1 MALDLRNV
9 LKTNTFEEQRLEI
22 NKLAQDLYDVSTGDK
37 GIEALQLDGPIIDI
51 NQKEGTPG
59 QFLKSTGTGVLWKTL
74 SISNVL
80 WVTKDGNDTNDGLSQ
95 ETAKASIKSALRA
108 ANSGFLGKL
117 QDASNQ
123 ILANKKLIQQESIG
137 WLLTEYLIEGNSG
150 KQIDASNLIFRNKEL
165 IANEAV
171 ERMLFDNG
179 SFTIPG
185 GNQKCV
191 SDVLKV
197 LDAVIFNLKYDGN
210 NKVYEAGNIY
220 VTQPQL
226 LTGERPQSTEVYE
239 IARDLTISMMRNE
252 PIVIQGSHGFTQYF
266 DNSVIGDTSNEP
278 GVYTFNTDCSD
289 IASTITNFYSI
300 IIQAIGTEA
309 NPGNLTG
316 VVKTYPERFTFPNSP
331 PESGRYKD
339 ARNLIYRNIDEIA
352 DRALAE
358 IAIEYDEATWGTDW
372 TFPGALLTEETQRY
386 KDAYRLIQKNRS
398 YIIEEAFNFLVI
410 NYPLFVNPNPDKC
423 RRDIGYF
430 VDAVSLDI
438 FLGGNLYSRKFAS
451 FYYSGVSVQY
461 LDGEV
466 TESIATFAVA
476 KDLMIDAMRNLLPY
490 KDLNIT
496 IDTDLAG
503 VCSNVELSIINL
515 TTIIQEV
522 LQNGIA
528 ELTNYPETSRNLFVN
543 ESKCR
548 RDIQFVSRCIAD
560 DLYNGGNTN
569 TYKTARKYFNINGN
583 FILIDGEGIQSTIA
597 FQKAA
602 ELINKAIT
610 NQLYE
615 KNLTLPE
622 AQAEYGGQGEVI
634 PYGVS
639 GNENTCIDV
648 QNTVNTLIQ
657 ILLTVIEEESLD
669 SLNLVE
675 ETEGIWAE
683 YENICLRDIGYII
696 DAVASDLKQGG
707 NVNCVDAGNAYY
719 TGNQLVFIDGE
730 ERQSLATFEKAKELM
745 ILAMRNWKTNQQG
758 DVYTPKYSFI
768 NPYIDPTLIIDTELN
783 LDNEE
788 VVVYPACSDVQ
799 SSINNYFNIIKHIIE
814 NGENSVEQQ
823 YSSFKT
829 TIFVKSGVYV
839 EQNPMT
845 LPPNTGIV
853 GDNLREVTIF
863 PANPTVDLFYCNN
876 GSYITGATFSGHLAP
891 SVVGSFP
898 KVKIGNDVNLP
909 SCSGIKNEN
918 KIIVPGSNDLV
929 LNMTVTGVGI
939 GTGAI
944 ITKIKGNEI
953 TLSVANTETFANRT
967 IKFQNYV
974 GLTGVITRSP
984 YIQNC
989 TSITTTGAG
998 LYVDGNLAGGT
1009 ASFVLDSYTQYNQ
1022 GGDGIVIV
1030 NQGYTQLVSIFEICC
1045 DRAVYLSGGSTCSIT
1060 NSNTDFGNFGLVAD
1074 GVSPLQYKANID
1086 INQIRGNV
1094 FKLKNLR
1101 TEPYVGQVVTFGNN
1115 GNPYYFIQKINI
1127 TNRGSGYDPNNPPN
1141 IVIGS
1146 PTGPDGI
1153 TAQAIANI
1161 ENGEI
1166 ISITLISSGS
1176 QFVTAPNIQITD
1188 GNPTTIATAVAEMYP
1203 QYYSIIANTDVV
1215 AGKSTITLDE
1225 TVPFDLSDNTEVYFY
1240 QVTKIIA
1247 NSHCFEYVGAGT
1259 KINKAI
1265 PAKGGVPNQESEV
1278 VELNGGKVAFTSTD
1292 HLGNFRIGTGIQ
1304 INQNTGTLSGDSFER
1319 SLFVTVT
1326 PFILALS

>member
-1 MALDLRNV
+1 MALTRKEV
-9 LKTNTFEEQRLEI
+9 LKTNTFEQQRVII
-22 NKLAQDLYDVSTGDK
+22 NDIGQDLYDISRADK
-37 GIEALQLDGPIIDI
+37 SFEALKLDGNLIDSD
-51 NQKEGTPG
+51 NKSGTPG
-59 QFLKSTGTGVLWKTL
+59 QFLKSTGSGVLWKTL

-80 WVTKDGNDTNDGLSQ
+80 WVTKDGNDNNDGLSQ
-95 ETAKASIKSALRA
+95 ETAKASIGSALRA

-123 ILANKKLIQQESIG
+123 ILANKRLIQQESFG
-137 WLLTEYLIEGNSG
+137 WLLTNSG
-150 KQIDASNLIFRNKEL
+150 
-165 IANEAV
+165 
-171 ERMLFDNG
+171 
-179 SFTIPG
+179 T
-185 GNQKCV
+185 
-191 SDVLKV
+191 
-197 LDAVIFNLKYDGN
+197 
-210 NKVYEAGNIY
+210 
-220 VTQPQL
+220 
-226 LTGERPQSTEVYE
+226 
-239 IARDLTISMMRNE
+239 
-252 PIVIQGSHGFTQYF
+252 
-266 DNSVIGDTSNEP
+266 
-278 GVYTFNTDCSD
+278 
-289 IASTITNFYSI
+289 
-300 IIQAIGTEA
+300 
-309 NPGNLTG
+309 
-316 VVKTYPERFTFPNSP
+316 FTFPNSP

-358 IAIEYDEATWGTDW
+358 IAIEYNEATWGANW
-372 TFPGALLTEETQRY
+372 TFPGASLAGETQRY
-386 KDAYRLIQKNRS
+386 KDAYRLIQKNRT
-398 YIIEEAFNFLVI
+398 YIIDQAFSLLP
-410 NYPLFVNPNPDKC
+410 PLFVNPDPVKC

-430 VDAVSLDI
+430 IDAVSLDI
-438 FLGGNLYSRKFAS
+438 FLGGNIYSRKFAS
-451 FYYSGVSVQY
+451 FYYNGSNIQY
-461 LDGEV
+461 LAGEV
-466 TESIATFAVA
+466 AESITAFNAA

-490 KDLNIT
+490 KDLTIT
-496 IDTDLAG
+496 IDTDPVG
-503 VCSNVELSIINL
+503 VCSDVRLSLINL
-515 TTIIQEV
+515 TTIVTEV

-528 ELTNYPETSRNLFVN
+528 DLQNYPETPRDLFVN

-548 RDIQFVSRCIAD
+548 RDIEFVARCIAD

-569 TYKTARKYFNINGN
+569 TYKAARKYFDINGN
-583 FILIDGEGIQSTIA
+583 FILIDGEGIQSFIA
-597 FQKAA
+597 FLKAGD
-602 ELINKAIT
+602 LINKAIT

-615 KNLTLPE
+615 KNLNLIE
-622 AQAEYGGQGEVI
+622 AQADRNVAGPVITYG
-634 PYGVS
+634 PS
-639 GNENTCIDV
+639 GNPNTCIDV

-657 ILLTVIEEESLD
+657 IILTVIDDESLT
-669 SLNLVE
+669 SLNSVL

-707 NVNCVDAGNAYY
+707 NVNCVDAGNSYY
-719 TGNQLVFIDGE
+719 KANQLVFINGE
-730 ERQSLATFEKAKELM
+730 ETQTLAAFQKARDLM
-745 ILAMRNWKTNQQG
+745 ILAMRNWKTNVQG
-758 DVYTPKYSFI
+758 DVYTPEYSFI
-768 NPYIDPTLIIDTELN
+768 NPYIDATLIPDTGYPTCIDVAN
-783 LDNEE
+783 
-788 VVVYPACSDVQ
+788 
-799 SSINNYFNIIKHIIE
+799 SINNYFNIIATIIQ

-823 YSSFKT
+823 FPSFKT
-829 TIFVKSGVYV
+829 TIFLKSGVYT
-839 EQNPMT
+839 EQNPIT

-909 SCSGIKNEN
+909 SCSGTKNQN
-918 KIIVPGSNDLV
+918 KIIVPGNNDLV

-953 TLSVANTETFANRT
+953 TLSVANNETFASRT

-1045 DRAVYLSGGSTCSIT
+1045 NRAVYLSGGSTCSIT

-1074 GVSPLQYKANID
+1074 GVSPLQYTANID

-1101 TEPYVGQVVTFGNN
+1101 TEPYVGQVITFGNN
-1115 GNPYYFIQKINI
+1115 GNPYYFIEQINI
-1127 TNRGSGYDPNNPPN
+1127 TDGGSGYDPNNPPN
-1141 IVIGS
+1141 IVIDA
-1146 PTGPDGI
+1146 PTGPFGI
-1153 TAQAIANI
+1153 TAQAIPNI
-1161 ENGEI
+1161 ENGVI
-1166 ISITLISSGS
+1166 TSITLISSGS
-1176 QFVTAPNIQITD
+1176 QFIGVPDIQIN
-1188 GNPTTIATAVAEMYP
+1188 GGSPTTAATAVATMYP
-1203 QYYSIIANTDVV
+1203 QYYSVIANTDVV

-1259 KINKAI
+1259 QINKAI
-1265 PAKGGVPNQESEV
+1265 PAKGGVPSQKSEV

-1292 HLGNFRIGTGIQ
+1292 HLGNFRIGQGIQ

>member
-1 MALDLRNV
+1 MALDRREV

-22 NKLAQDLYDVSTGDK
+22 NRLAQDLYDVSRGDL
-37 GIEALQLDGPIIDI
+37 GIEALQLDGPIIDSTDS
-51 NQKEGTPG
+51 EGKPG
-59 QFLKSTGTGVLWKTL
+59 QFLKCTGTGVLWKTL

-108 ANSGFLGKL
+108 ANSGYLGKL

-123 ILANKKLIQQESIG
+123 ILVNKKLIQQESIG
-137 WLLTEYLIEGNSG
+137 WLLTEYLIQGNG
-150 KQIDASNLIFRNKEL
+150 DRQIDAANLIDKNKNL

-171 ERMLFDNG
+171 ERMLLNQP
-179 SFTIPG
+179 SFVIPG

-191 SDVLKV
+191 SDLIKV
-197 LDAVIFNLKYDGN
+197 IDAIIFNLRFDGN
-210 NKVYEAGNIY
+210 NKVYEAANVY
-220 VTQPQL
+220 ASNPAL
-226 LTGERPQSTEVYE
+226 LDGEVEQSRTVYE
-239 IARDLTISMMRNE
+239 FARALTISAMRNE
-252 PIVIQGSHGFTQYF
+252 PIVIQGSHGYTQF
-266 DNSVIGDTSNEP
+266 IDNTVIGDQSNQP
-278 GVYTFNTDCSD
+278 GVYNFTTDCAD
-289 IASTITNFYSI
+289 IASAIVNFYAI
-300 IIQAIGTEA
+300 ILQAIGTEA
-309 NPGNLTG
+309 EPGDLDGIT
-316 VVKTYPERFTFPNSP
+316 KTQPERFTFPNSP

-358 IAIEYDEATWGTDW
+358 IAIEYDEATWGNNW
-372 TFPGALLTEETQRY
+372 TFPGASLTAETQRY
-386 KDAYRLIQKNRS
+386 KDAYRLIQKNRD
-398 YIIEEAFNFLVI
+398 YIIDEAVNSIIVNFPSFI
-410 NYPLFVNPNPDKC
+410 NPDELKC
-423 RRDIGYF
+423 RRDLGYF
-430 VDAVSLDI
+430 IDAVSLDI
-438 FLGGNLYSRKFAS
+438 FMGGNKYSRKFAS
-451 FYYSGVSVQY
+451 FYYSGASVQY

-466 TESIATFAVA
+466 SQSVLAFNSA

-490 KDLNIT
+490 KDLTIT
-496 IDTDLAG
+496 IDTNPDGVCVNVEQSLISLANIITDVLANGIDDLAD
-503 VCSNVELSIINL
+503 
-515 TTIIQEV
+515 
-522 LQNGIA
+522 
-528 ELTNYPETSRNLFVN
+528 YPETSGTLFTN

-548 RDIQFVSRCIAD
+548 RDIEFVARCVAE

-569 TYKTARKYFNINGN
+569 IIRAARKYFNIDGEL
-583 FILIDGEGIQSTIA
+583 ILIDGEQLQSKIA
-597 FQKAA
+597 FAKAGQ
-602 ELINKAIT
+602 LINKAIT

-622 AQAEYGGQGEVI
+622 AQAEYGGTGDI
-634 PYGVS
+634 ITYGVS
-639 GNENTCIDV
+639 GNGDTCIDV
-648 QNTVNTLIQ
+648 QNTVTTLIT
-657 ILLTVIEEESLD
+657 ILTTVLD
-669 SLNLVE
+669 DETLVSLNSIVE
-675 ETEGIWAE
+675 NEGIWAE
-683 YENICLRDIGYII
+683 YENICLRDIGYIVE
-696 DAVASDLKQGG
+696 AVASDLKQGG

-719 TGNQLVFIDGE
+719 KGNELVFIDGE

-745 ILAMRNWKTNQQG
+745 ILAMRNWEINQAG
-758 DVYTPKYSFI
+758 TVYKPKYSFLD
-768 NPYIDPTLIIDTELN
+768 PYIDPTIIPDTILDED
-783 LDNEE
+783 DNEIP
-788 VVVYPACSDVQ
+788 VYPACADVALA
-799 SSINNYFNIIKHIIE
+799 IENYFNIIEYIIN

-823 YSSFKT
+823 LPSFKT
-829 TIFVKSGVYV
+829 TIFVKSGVYT

-863 PANPTVDLFYCNN
+863 PATPTADVFYCNN

-898 KVKIGNDVNLP
+898 KVRVGPAVNLP
-909 SCSGIKNEN
+909 SCSGLDKQY
-918 KIIVPGSNDLV
+918 KIIVPGTADLSV
-929 LNMTVTGVGI
+929 GMTVTGNGI

-944 ITKIKGNEI
+944 ITKIIGAQVF
-953 TLSVANTETFANRT
+953 LSVANRETFNNRT
-967 IKFQNYV
+967 IKFENFV

-998 LYVDGNLAGGT
+998 LRVDGNLAGGT

-1022 GGDGIVIV
+1022 GGDGIVIT
-1030 NQGYTQLVSIFEICC
+1030 NGGYTQLVSIFEICC

-1074 GVSPLQYKANID
+1074 GTSPLQYKANID
-1086 INQIRGNV
+1086 FNQLRGNT

-1101 TEPYVGQVVTFGNN
+1101 TEPYVGQVITFGNN
-1115 GNPYYFIQKINI
+1115 GNPYYFIQEINI
-1127 TNRGSGYDPNNPPN
+1127 TNGGSGYDPNDPPG
-1141 IVIGS
+1141 VIIDA

-1161 ENGEI
+1161 VDGKVD
-1166 ISITLISSGS
+1166 SITLISSGS
-1176 QFVTAPNIQITD
+1176 QFVTPPNIQIVGGD
-1188 GNPTTIATAVAEMYP
+1188 PDVTAVAVAKMYP
-1203 QYYSIIANTDVV
+1203 QYYSIIGTTDVDG
-1215 AGKSTITLDE
+1215 GKSTITLDE
-1225 TVPFDLSDNTEVYFY
+1225 TVPFDLNDNDEVYFY

-1259 KINKAI
+1259 QINKAI
-1265 PAKGGVPNQESEV
+1265 PAKGGVPAQEREV

-1292 HLGNFRIGTGIQ
+1292 HLGNFRIGQGIQ

>member
-1 MALDLRNV
+1 MALDRREV

-22 NKLAQDLYDVSTGDK
+22 NKLAQDLYDVSRGDK
-37 GIEALQLDGPIIDI
+37 SIEALQLDGPITDVS
-51 NQKEGTPG
+51 NRQGTPG

-80 WVTKDGNDTNDGLSQ
+80 WVTKDGNDANDGLSQ

-108 ANSGFLGKL
+108 ANSGLLGKL

-123 ILANKKLIQQESIG
+123 ILANKKLIQQESFG
-137 WLLTEYLIEGNSG
+137 WLLTNSG
-150 KQIDASNLIFRNKEL
+150 
-165 IANEAV
+165 
-171 ERMLFDNG
+171 
-179 SFTIPG
+179 T
-185 GNQKCV
+185 
-191 SDVLKV
+191 
-197 LDAVIFNLKYDGN
+197 
-210 NKVYEAGNIY
+210 
-220 VTQPQL
+220 
-226 LTGERPQSTEVYE
+226 
-239 IARDLTISMMRNE
+239 
-252 PIVIQGSHGFTQYF
+252 
-266 DNSVIGDTSNEP
+266 
-278 GVYTFNTDCSD
+278 
-289 IASTITNFYSI
+289 
-300 IIQAIGTEA
+300 
-309 NPGNLTG
+309 
-316 VVKTYPERFTFPNSP
+316 FTFPNSA

-352 DRALAE
+352 DRALSQ
-358 IAIEYDEATWGTDW
+358 IAIDYNEATWGTNW
-372 TFPGALLTEETQRY
+372 TFPGASLTGGTQRY

-398 YIIEEAFNFLVI
+398 YIIEQAFTSL
-410 NYPLFVNPNPDKC
+410 PPSFVNPDPFKC

-430 VDAVSLDI
+430 IDAVSLDI

-451 FYYSGVSVQY
+451 YYYNGSNIQY
-461 LDGEV
+461 LNGEV
-466 TESIATFAVA
+466 AESVAAFNAA
-476 KDLMIDAMRNLLPY
+476 KDLMINAMRNLLPY
-490 KDLNIT
+490 KDLTIT
-496 IDTDLAG
+496 VDTNPNG
-503 VCSNVELSIINL
+503 VCSDVRLSLINL
-515 TTIIQEV
+515 TTIVTEV

-528 ELTNYPETSRNLFVN
+528 NLQNYPETQRNLFVN

-548 RDIQFVSRCIAD
+548 RDIEFVVRCIAD

-569 TYKTARKYFNINGN
+569 TIKAARKYFDINGN
-583 FILIDGEGIQSTIA
+583 FILIDGEGIQSLVA
-597 FQKAA
+597 FQKAG

-615 KNLTLPE
+615 KNLTLLE
-622 AQAEYGGQGEVI
+622 GKAQRNGGGSVITYGL
-634 PYGVS
+634 S
-639 GNENTCIDV
+639 GNQNTCVDV

-657 ILLTVIEEESLD
+657 IFSTVISQESLS
-669 SLNLVE
+669 SLNSVTE
-675 ETEGIWAE
+675 NEGIWAE

-707 NVNCVDAGNAYY
+707 NVNCVDAGNSYY
-719 TGNQLVFIDGE
+719 RANQLVFINGE
-730 ERQSLATFEKAKELM
+730 ETQTLAAFQKAKELM
-745 ILAMRNWKTNQQG
+745 ILAMRNWKTNAQG

-768 NPYIDPTLIIDTELN
+768 NPYADPTLILDTG
-783 LDNEE
+783 
-788 VVVYPACSDVQ
+788 YPACIDVE
-799 SSINNYFNIIKHIIE
+799 SSINNYFNIIANIIQ

-823 YSSFKT
+823 FPSFKT
-829 TIFVKSGVYV
+829 TIFLKSGVYV
-839 EQNPMT
+839 EQNPIT

-909 SCSGIKNEN
+909 SCSGTKNQN

-929 LNMTVTGVGI
+929 LNMTVTGNGI

-953 TLSVANTETFANRT
+953 TLSVANNQTFTNRT

-974 GLTGVITRSP
+974 GLAGVITRSP

-998 LYVDGNLAGGT
+998 LRVDGNLAGGT

-1022 GGDGIVIV
+1022 GGDGIVIT
-1030 NQGYTQLVSIFEICC
+1030 NGGYTQLVSIFEICC

-1060 NSNTDFGNFGLVAD
+1060 NSNTDFGNYGLVAD
-1074 GVSPLQYKANID
+1074 GTSPLQYKANID
-1086 INQIRGNV
+1086 INQIRGSV

-1127 TNRGSGYDPNNPPN
+1127 TSGGSGYNPNNPPTV
-1141 IVIGS
+1141 VIGS
-1146 PTGPDGI
+1146 PTGPNGI
-1153 TAQAIANI
+1153 IAQAIPNI
-1161 ENGEI
+1161 ENGVI
-1166 ISITLISSGS
+1166 TSITLISSGS
-1176 QFVTAPNIQITD
+1176 QFITAPNIQIT
-1188 GNPTTIATAVAEMYP
+1188 GGSPTTQATAVAEMYP
-1203 QYYSIIANTDVV
+1203 QYYSVIGTTDVV
-1215 AGKSTITLDE
+1215 DGKSTITLDE
-1225 TVPFDLSDNTEVYFY
+1225 IVPFDLSNNTEVYFY

-1259 KINKAI
+1259 QINKAI
-1265 PAKGGVPNQESEV
+1265 PAKGGVPNQEREV

-1292 HLGNFRIGTGIQ
+1292 HLGNFRIGQGIQ

>member
-9 LKTNTFEEQRLEI
+9 LKTNTFEQQRLEI
-22 NKLAQDLYDVSTGDK
+22 NRLAQDLYDVSK
-37 GIEALQLDGPIIDI
+37 GVKGLEALQLDGPIIDI
-51 NQKEGTPG
+51 NEKQGTPG
-59 QFLKSTGTGVLWKTL
+59 QFLKSTGNGVLWKTL
-74 SISNVL
+74 SIANVL

-108 ANSGFLGKL
+108 ANSGLLGKL
-117 QDASNQ
+117 QDAANQ

-137 WLLTEYLIEGNSG
+137 WLLTEYLSEGNG
-150 KQIDASNLIFRNKEL
+150 GTQIDAANLIFNNKEL

-171 ERMLFDNG
+171 ERMLSNNSGF
-179 SFTIPG
+179 SIPG

-210 NKVYEAGNIY
+210 NKVYEAANIY

-226 LTGERPQSTEVYE
+226 LNGEREESTEVYQ
-239 IARDLTISMMRNE
+239 IARDLSISMMRNE
-252 PIVIQGSHGFTQYF
+252 PIIIEGSHGLTQYF
-266 DNSVIGDTSNEP
+266 DSSVIGEESNQP
-278 GVYTFNTDCSD
+278 GIYNFSTDCSD

-300 IIQAIGTEA
+300 ILQTIGSGA
-309 NPGNLTG
+309 NAGNLNG
-316 VVKTYPERFTFPNSP
+316 VTKTYPERFTFPNSP

-339 ARNLIYRNIDEIA
+339 SRNLIYKNIDEIA

-358 IAIEYDEATWGTDW
+358 IAIEYDEAAWGTDW
-372 TFPGALLTEETQRY
+372 TFPGASLTGETQRY
-386 KDAYRLIQKNRS
+386 KDAYRLIQKNRT
-398 YIIEEAFNFLVI
+398 YIIDEAFDFIVD
-410 NYPLFVNPNPDKC
+410 NYPSFVNPDPVKC
-423 RRDIGYF
+423 KRDVGYF
-430 VDAVSLDI
+430 IDAVSLDI
-438 FLGGNLYSRKFAS
+438 FLGGNRYSRKFAS
-451 FYYSGVSVQY
+451 FYYSGASVRY

-466 TESIATFAVA
+466 TESIAAFTAA

-490 KDLNIT
+490 KDLTIT
-496 IDTDLAG
+496 IDTDQNG
-503 VCSNVELSIINL
+503 VCSDVRLSLINL
-515 TTIIQEV
+515 TTIVSDV
-522 LQNGIA
+522 LQNGID
-528 ELTNYPETSRNLFVN
+528 ELDNYPETSRNLFVN

-548 RDIQFVSRCIAD
+548 RDIEFVARCVAD
-560 DLYNGGNTN
+560 DLYTGGNTN
-569 TYKTARKYFNINGN
+569 TLRAARKYFDSEGN
-583 FILIDGEGIQSTIA
+583 FILIDGEGIQSLIA
-597 FQKAA
+597 FEKAG

-622 AQAEYGGQGEVI
+622 AQAEYGGTGAII

-639 GNENTCIDV
+639 GNANTCIDV
-648 QNTVNTLIQ
+648 QNTVTTLVE
-657 ILLTVIEEESLD
+657 ILLIVIDDESLTSLDAVEES
-669 SLNLVE
+669 
-675 ETEGIWAE
+675 EGIWAE
-683 YENICLRDIGYII
+683 YENICIRDIGYII

-719 TGNQLVFIDGE
+719 KGNQIVFIDGE

-745 ILAMRNWKTNQQG
+745 ILAMRNWKLNQQG
-758 DVYTPKYSFI
+758 NVYTPKYSFI
-768 NPYIDPTLIIDTELN
+768 NPYIDPTIILETELN
-783 LDNEE
+783 QDDEE
-788 VVVYPACSDVQ
+788 VIVYPACSDVQ

-814 NGENSVEQQ
+814 NGEDSVEQQ

-839 EQNPMT
+839 EQNPIV

-863 PANPTVDLFYCNN
+863 PANPTQDVFYCNN

-898 KVKIGNDVNLP
+898 KIKIGAEVIVP
-909 SCSGIKNEN
+909 SCSGIKKQN
-918 KIIVPGSNDLV
+918 KIILSGNNHLV
-929 LNMTVTGVGI
+929 LNMTVTGQGI

-944 ITKIKGNEI
+944 ITKINGQEI
-953 TLSVANTETFANRT
+953 TLSVSNAETFTNQPV
-967 IKFQNYV
+967 KFENYV

-998 LYVDGNLAGGT
+998 LRVDGNLAGGT

-1086 INQIRGNV
+1086 INQLRGST

-1101 TEPYVGQVVTFGNN
+1101 TEPYVGQVITFGNN
-1115 GNPYYFIQKINI
+1115 GNPYYFVEEINI
-1127 TNRGSGYDPNNPPN
+1127 TDSGSGYNPNNPPI
-1141 IVIGS
+1141 IVIDA

-1153 TAQAIANI
+1153 TAQAIPNI

-1176 QFVTAPNIQITD
+1176 QFVTNPNIQITG
-1188 GNPTTIATAVAEMYP
+1188 GNPTTVATAVAQIYP
-1203 QYYSIIANTDVV
+1203 QYYSVIASTNVV
-1215 AGKSTITLDE
+1215 DGKSTITLDE
-1225 TVPFDLSDNTEVYFY
+1225 TVPFDLSNNTEVYFY

-1247 NSHCFEYVGAGT
+1247 NSHCFEYVGSGT
-1259 KINKAI
+1259 QINKAI
-1265 PAKGGVPNQESEV
+1265 PAKGGVPIQKNEV

-1292 HLGNFRIGTGIQ
+1292 QLGNFRIGQGIQ